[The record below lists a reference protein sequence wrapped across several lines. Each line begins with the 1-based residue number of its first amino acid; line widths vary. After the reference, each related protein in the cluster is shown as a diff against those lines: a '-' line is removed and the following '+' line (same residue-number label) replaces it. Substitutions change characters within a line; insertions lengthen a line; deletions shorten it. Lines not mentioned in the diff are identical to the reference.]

1 MLWNVAKFTE
11 QDASDIYGSNLH
23 TTLGDVI
30 VEYVHKVKRALLNYS
45 HINLSCDVDKAAGPV
60 RILMD
65 NYCVGEIYLAVVG
78 NSWKIHG
85 RREISVFMHEMTP
98 TVSKVK
104 AVQFMIAEFRIPTP
118 EEDGRG
124 MAYKVKEAIRVQT
137 QISWKDVMT
146 KFNDGTLAASGYING
161 PNLHSD
167 ALIPRLISLLKLPE
181 AELTPN
187 AVKSALIEW
196 IDRGVFD
203 AYEEHADIE
212 AVAHAFNAGSR
223 DSMYVREWSDGSGA
237 IVKTEANQIMR
248 YICKNLH
255 EEMPAEYASKLAML
269 KVSGLN
275 FIAGAGVRC
284 DSKFV
289 KDGLTETVYYLI

>member
-1 MLWNVAKFTE
+1 MLWNVAKFTAD
-11 QDASDIYGSNLH
+11 DASDIDDSNLH
-23 TTLGDVI
+23 PMLGDVI

-45 HINLSCDVDKAAGPV
+45 HINLSWTGGRNAGPV

-65 NYCVGEIYLAVVG
+65 NYCVGEIYMAVVG
-78 NSWKIHG
+78 NSWKIHANLSCVIG
-85 RREISVFMHEMTP
+85 EMTP
-98 TVSKVK
+98 TVSKIK

-137 QISWKDVMT
+137 QDRWKDVMN
-146 KFNDGTLAASGYING
+146 KFNDGALAASGYING

-196 IDRGVFD
+196 VDRGVFD
-203 AYEEHADIE
+203 AYEEHAEIE
-212 AVAHAFNAGSR
+212 AVSRAFSAGSMN
-223 DSMYVREWSDGSGA
+223 SMYVREWSDGSGA
-237 IVKTEANQIMR
+237 IVKSEANQIMR

-284 DSKFV
+284 DPISM

>member
-11 QDASDIYGSNLH
+11 QDASDIYGSDLH

-30 VEYVHKVKRALLNYS
+30 VEYVHKVKRSLLNYS
-45 HINLSCDVDKAAGPV
+45 NINLSWTGGKTAGPV
-60 RILMD
+60 HVLMD
-65 NYCVGEIYLAVVG
+65 NYCVGEIYMAVVG
-78 NSWKIHG
+78 NSWKIHACPESRG
-85 RREISVFMHEMTP
+85 EMTP
-98 TVSKVK
+98 TVSKIK
-104 AVQFMIAEFRIPTP
+104 ALQFMMAEFRIPTP
-118 EEDGRG
+118 EEDGRS

-137 QISWKDVMT
+137 HISWKDVLT

-167 ALIPRLISLLKLPE
+167 ALIPRLLPLLKLPE
-181 AELTPN
+181 AELTP
-187 AVKSALIEW
+187 AALKSALVEW
-196 IDRGVFD
+196 IDRGVFE
-203 AYEEHADIE
+203 AYEEHIEIE
-212 AVAHAFNAGSR
+212 AVSREFNAGSMN
-223 DSMYVREWSDGSGA
+223 SMYVREWSDGSGA
-237 IVKTEANQIMR
+237 IVKTEGNQIVR
-248 YICKNLH
+248 HICKNLH
-255 EEMPAEYASKLAML
+255 EQMPAEYASKLAML